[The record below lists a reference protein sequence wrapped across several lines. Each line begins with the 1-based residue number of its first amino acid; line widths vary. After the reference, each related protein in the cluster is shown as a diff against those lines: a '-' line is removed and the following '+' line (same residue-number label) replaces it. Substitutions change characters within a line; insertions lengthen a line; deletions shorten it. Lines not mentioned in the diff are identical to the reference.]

1 MEVDTIP
8 ARYAQNPLDVTLDT
22 TADEADLGVRPDNL
36 SSTTDIG
43 DITRTGKLLTFLHV
57 FQF

>member
-8 ARYAQNPLDVTLDT
+8 ARDTQNPLDVTRDT

>member
-8 ARYAQNPLDVTLDT
+8 ARDAQNPLDVTRDT

>member
-8 ARYAQNPLDVTLDT
+8 ARDAQNPLDVTRDT

-43 DITRTGKLLTFLHV
+43 DITRTGELLTFLHV